1 MSKRKHN
8 VTLNTKEK
16 DWLRENV
23 PRRTLTRWKKRKI
36 NRTLTDI
43 EKHTAQRHEIDEGAS
58 QSEEQ
63 RAEPFTLTQEIDED
77 ASQSEEQRAEPFT
90 STQEIDEDASQS
102 EEQRAEPFTLTQEID
117 EDASQSE
124 EQRAEPFTSTQEIDE
139 DASQSEEQRAE
150 PFTLTQEIDEDASQ
164 SEEQRAEPFTSTQEI
179 DEDPSQSEE
188 QRAEPFTST
197 QEIDEDPSQ
206 SEEQRAE
213 PFTSTQ
219 DNVPQA
225 IDDVHTQ
232 GLTEEQSCISI
243 LSFALRH
250 NTTGVLMEDLL
261 KLLKLHS
268 AGTSAIPASK
278 YFLGKPLA
286 GIVDQF
292 EHHHYCSVC
301 TKYLGT
307 SQSQE
312 ETLTCVSC
320 SSSITVKASLHEGHF
335 FISIPL
341 KGQLKDIL
349 ENQGMH
355 DLCFPA
361 DDSSREVINDICD
374 GTLYQALQSNSEV
387 DFLSLTFNCD
397 GVPVFQSSK
406 FSIWPILCCVN
417 EIPPQC
423 RDKHVLLCALWFGSK
438 KPDMTCFFKPFVEEC
453 ANLSKTGFK
462 WHHPIDQSWRNV
474 KVHPL
479 CCVCDAVARPLLQ
492 NFKQFND
499 EYGCGVCL
507 HPGVQMRKGQGNSR
521 VYTCS
526 AEKPSDRNHKTTV
539 EIGQIAERE
548 GKTILGI
555 KGPSAIVDLAKFD
568 LINGMVPDYMHC
580 VLLGVCRQMATLW
593 IDSKSYSEPWY
604 IGTQTAIMDRHLLS
618 IKPPGIVA
626 RVPRSL
632 TERKFW
638 KAHEWQHWLLYYS
651 LPVLK
656 GILPQKYHS
665 HWALLIEGISI
676 LLGSELSTEQ
686 INHAHDALVYFV
698 GGVQALYG
706 EEHMTF
712 NVHSLLH
719 LSQSVVHWGPL
730 WAHSAFMFEA
740 FNGYLLK
747 QVKSSQAVPQQI
759 CKRVML
765 SRAFPRL
772 AKQFLTNAPAEVK
785 DFCNEM
791 RTEKHHVKKFA
802 KFAEVTA
809 LGPPNV
815 RLISVGD
822 QAALHTVKQVPT
834 NYVVNYYKRIA
845 VNAEVVHGHTYSK
858 TKQRNN
864 SIVLLKDGSIFRVS
878 HFIDIGDQCLYAI
891 GNYGKCT
898 VQKLARGSLI
908 KTPLSYMSTVHFPTG
923 FHKAINTTQVVG
935 PCMYIQCPQSS
946 SFVCR
951 LLKTYYCK

>member
-8 VTLNTKEK
+8 VTLNTKDK

-77 ASQSEEQRAEPFT
+77 A
-90 STQEIDEDASQS
+90 
-102 EEQRAEPFTLTQEID
+102 
-117 EDASQSE
+117 
-124 EQRAEPFTSTQEIDE
+124 
-139 DASQSEEQRAE
+139 
-150 PFTLTQEIDEDASQ
+150 
-164 SEEQRAEPFTSTQEI
+164 
-179 DEDPSQSEE
+179 SQSEE

-374 GTLYQALQSNSEV
+374 GTLYQALQSNSEA

-453 ANLSKTGFK
+453 ANLSQTGFK

-492 NFKQFND
+492 NFK
-499 EYGCGVCL
+499 
-507 HPGVQMRKGQGNSR
+507 
-521 VYTCS
+521 
-526 AEKPSDRNHKTTV
+526 
-539 EIGQIAERE
+539 
-548 GKTILGI
+548 
-555 KGPSAIVDLAKFD
+555 
-568 LINGMVPDYMHC
+568 
-580 VLLGVCRQMATLW
+580 
-593 IDSKSYSEPWY
+593 
-604 IGTQTAIMDRHLLS
+604 
-618 IKPPGIVA
+618 
-626 RVPRSL
+626 
-632 TERKFW
+632 
-638 KAHEWQHWLLYYS
+638 
-651 LPVLK
+651 
-656 GILPQKYHS
+656 
-665 HWALLIEGISI
+665 
-676 LLGSELSTEQ
+676 
-686 INHAHDALVYFV
+686 
-698 GGVQALYG
+698 
-706 EEHMTF
+706 
-712 NVHSLLH
+712 
-719 LSQSVVHWGPL
+719 
-730 WAHSAFMFEA
+730 
-740 FNGYLLK
+740 
-747 QVKSSQAVPQQI
+747 
-759 CKRVML
+759 
-765 SRAFPRL
+765 
-772 AKQFLTNAPAEVK
+772 
-785 DFCNEM
+785 
-791 RTEKHHVKKFA
+791 
-802 KFAEVTA
+802 
-809 LGPPNV
+809 
-815 RLISVGD
+815 
-822 QAALHTVKQVPT
+822 
-834 NYVVNYYKRIA
+834 
-845 VNAEVVHGHTYSK
+845 
-858 TKQRNN
+858 
-864 SIVLLKDGSIFRVS
+864 
-878 HFIDIGDQCLYAI
+878 
-891 GNYGKCT
+891 
-898 VQKLARGSLI
+898 
-908 KTPLSYMSTVHFPTG
+908 
-923 FHKAINTTQVVG
+923 
-935 PCMYIQCPQSS
+935 
-946 SFVCR
+946 
-951 LLKTYYCK
+951 

>member
-1 MSKRKHN
+1 
-8 VTLNTKEK
+8 
-16 DWLRENV
+16 
-23 PRRTLTRWKKRKI
+23 
-36 NRTLTDI
+36 
-43 EKHTAQRHEIDEGAS
+43 
-58 QSEEQ
+58 
-63 RAEPFTLTQEIDED
+63 
-77 ASQSEEQRAEPFT
+77 
-90 STQEIDEDASQS
+90 
-102 EEQRAEPFTLTQEID
+102 
-117 EDASQSE
+117 
-124 EQRAEPFTSTQEIDE
+124 
-139 DASQSEEQRAE
+139 
-150 PFTLTQEIDEDASQ
+150 
-164 SEEQRAEPFTSTQEI
+164 
-179 DEDPSQSEE
+179 
-188 QRAEPFTST
+188 
-197 QEIDEDPSQ
+197 
-206 SEEQRAE
+206 
-213 PFTSTQ
+213 
-219 DNVPQA
+219 
-225 IDDVHTQ
+225 
-232 GLTEEQSCISI
+232 
-243 LSFALRH
+243 
-250 NTTGVLMEDLL
+250 MEDLL

-268 AGTSAIPASK
+268 AGTNAVPASK
-278 YFLGKPLA
+278 YFLEKPLA
-286 GIVDQF
+286 GIIDQLKR
-292 EHHHYCSVC
+292 HHYCRVC

-320 SSSITVKASLHEGHF
+320 SSSITVKDSLQEGHF

-341 KGQLKDIL
+341 KDQLKDVL

-355 DLCFPA
+355 DLCFRP
-361 DDSSREVINDICD
+361 DDSSRHVISDICD
-374 GTLYQALQSNSEV
+374 GTLYQTLKSNSEE

-417 EIPPQC
+417 EIPPES
-423 RDKHVLLCALWFGSK
+423 RDKHVLLCALWFGAK
-438 KPDMTCFFKPFVEEC
+438 KPDMTCYFQPFVEEC
-453 ANLSKTGFK
+453 ANLSQAGFE
-462 WHHPIDQSWRNV
+462 WQHPSDQSWRHV
-474 KVHPL
+474 KVDPL

-492 NFKQFND
+492 NFKQFNG

-507 HPGVQMRKGQGNSR
+507 HPGVQMRKGKGKSR
-521 VYTCS
+521 VYTC
-526 AEKPSDRNHKTTV
+526 ADEKPSDRNHKTTV

-548 GKTILGI
+548 GTTILGI
-555 KGPSAIVDLAKFD
+555 KGPSAIVDLPKFD
-568 LINGMVPDYMHC
+568 VINGMVPDYMHC

-593 IDSKSYSEPWY
+593 IDSKNYSEPWY
-604 IGTQTAIMDRHLLS
+604 IGTQTAILDRHLLS

-656 GILPQKYHS
+656 GILPQKYHC

-676 LLGSELSTEQ
+676 LLGSEINTEQ
-686 INHAHDALVYFV
+686 INHAHEALVYFV
-698 GGVQALYG
+698 GGMQLLYG

-719 LSQSVVHWGPL
+719 LSKSVVHCGPL
-730 WAHSAFMFEA
+730 WAHSAFMFED

-759 CKRVML
+759 CKRVL
-765 SRAFPRL
+765 FSRAFPRL
-772 AKQFLTNAPAEVK
+772 AKQFLTNAPAEVT

-802 KFAEVTA
+802 KFTEVTA

-815 RLISVGD
+815 RLMSVSD
-822 QAALHTVKQVPT
+822 QAALHTVREVSP
-834 NYVVNYYKRIA
+834 NSVVNYYKRIA
-845 VNAEVVHGHTYSK
+845 VNGEVVHGHTYSK

-878 HFIDIGDQCLYAI
+878 HFIDMGDQCLYAI
-891 GNYGKCT
+891 GNYGNCT

-908 KTPLSYMSTVHFPTG
+908 KTPLSYMSTVLFPTG
-923 FHKAINTTQVVG
+923 FHKAINTAQVVR

-946 SFVCR
+946 SIVCR